1 MQAPAPLTAST
12 ASTAAD
18 TLDRLLLGRHS
29 CRAFLPQPLPDAL
42 IDRLLASAQRTASW
56 CNTQPWQLLLT
67 RGAGT
72 EAFRT
77 AMRQAARERPAAS
90 DIAFPPGYEGEHL
103 ARRRASGR
111 QLYQAV
117 GIARHDAAQAQ
128 AQSLRNFDFF
138 DAPHVLIVTTASS
151 LGPYALVDC
160 GGWVA
165 NFLLAAQAHGVAAVP
180 QAALA
185 RHSDVIRAHFALPSG
200 QLVVC
205 GIAFGLA
212 DAAHPANCYRTARA
226 DLAQVVQRF
235 DGAPAASGASAHQ
248 LVGSTP

>member
-1 MQAPAPLTAST
+1 MQAPEPATP
-12 ASTAAD
+12 AD
-18 TLDRLLLGRHS
+18 TLDRLLSGRHS
-29 CRAFLPQPLPDAL
+29 CRAFLPQPVPAARIDAM
-42 IDRLLASAQRTASW
+42 LASAQRTASW

-67 RGAGT
+67 SGAGT
-72 EAFRT
+72 EALRT
-77 AMRQAARERPAAS
+77 VMRQAARERPAAS
-90 DIAFPPGYEGEHL
+90 DIAFPPGYENEHL
-103 ARRRASGR
+103 ARRRASGL

-117 GIARHDAAQAQ
+117 GIARHDKAAAQ

-165 NFLLAAQAHGVAAVP
+165 NFLLAAQAHGIAAIA

-185 RHSDVIRAHFALPSG
+185 RHSDVIREHFALPSQ

-205 GIAFGLA
+205 GIAFGFA
-212 DAAHPANCYRTARA
+212 DAAHPANSYRTARA

-235 DGAPAASGASAHQ
+235 DGAATRPG
-248 LVGSTP
+248 

>member
-1 MQAPAPLTAST
+1 MQAPEPATPAG
-12 ASTAAD
+12 
-18 TLDRLLLGRHS
+18 TLDRLLSGRHS
-29 CRAFLPQPLPDAL
+29 CRAFLPQPVPAARIDAM
-42 IDRLLASAQRTASW
+42 LASAQRTASW

-67 RGAGT
+67 SGAGT
-72 EAFRT
+72 EALRT
-77 AMRQAARERPAAS
+77 AMRQAARERPVAS

-103 ARRRASGR
+103 ARRRASGL

-117 GIARHDAAQAQ
+117 GIARHDKAQAQ

-165 NFLLAAQAHGVAAVP
+165 NFLLAAQAHGIAAIA

-185 RHSDVIRAHFALPSG
+185 RHSDVIREHFALPAQ

-205 GIAFGLA
+205 GISFGFA
-212 DAAHPANCYRTARA
+212 DAAHPANSYRTARA

-235 DGAPAASGASAHQ
+235 DG
-248 LVGSTP
+248 GSPSPG